1 MTFVHLFINMR
12 KVGSSFWLREYSLA
26 NMHFPVHRSY
36 VESLN
41 LIIRSVAFTTLISSI
56 FGFLTSLLAAHLLNI
71 PIDPVCLS
79 EALPFL
85 VITIGFDKPF
95 MLAKAIF
102 QNPEIA
108 PVAVSP
114 SPSPK
119 KDQTDPFVAKGNGDA
134 PGNGLG
140 LDLGALHKEL
150 APLERLQ
157 RLAEGKGVRWAAPIA
172 AKEIVVDAVRK
183 KGVSIVRGYAVEIAA
198 LSVGALSGIGGLR
211 EFCYL
216 GRSCGEDSYRF

>member
-1 MTFVHLFINMR
+1 MDALTFHPHC
-12 KVGSSFWLREYSLA
+12 S
-26 NMHFPVHRSY
+26 
-36 VESLN
+36 
-41 LIIRSVAFTTLISSI
+41 AFATLISSI
-56 FGFLTSLLAAHLLNI
+56 FAFLTALLAAYLVNI

-85 VITIGFDKPF
+85 VITIGFDKPNL
-95 MLAKAIF
+95 LARAVF

-114 SPSPK
+114 DMSPK
-119 KDQTDPFVAKGNGDA
+119 ESPDPFTANGEV
-134 PGNGLG
+134 NGTLG

-157 RLAEGKGVRWAAPIA
+157 RLAEGKGVRWAAPVA
-172 AKEIVVDAVRK
+172 AKQIVIDAVRK
-183 KGVSIVRGYAVEIAA
+183 RGVGIVRDYAIEIAV

-216 GRSCGEDSYRF
+216 GESPKRAIADI